1 MSIRALARR
10 SYCIFKSAAAIV
22 LGLTCGLT
30 ALPLWADST
39 DQAKRLHDRI
49 AGVPASA
56 STLTDMRDAIDAGDA
71 IGAALLATQ
80 QPEFY
85 SVTLKNFAT
94 PWTNEARSVFAPL
107 NDYTAT
113 VIGMVRDDVD
123 FRQLLYGDIIY
134 TGSGSGIPAHSNR
147 SNAHYEALQDAAT
160 DLQAN
165 LQAQTQSGVTGLPST
180 AAAGIMTSRAAAQA
194 FFIDGTNRAMFRFTL
209 LNHLCTDMEQVLD
222 VTRPPDRIRQD
233 VSRSPGGDSRVFLNT
248 CIGCHAGMD
257 PLAQAYAYY
266 DFEYDM
272 TTDPDAINGQLN
284 FNDTGEA
291 DPVTGTRVEEKYFNN
306 DLTFEHG
313 FATPDDSWINYWRS
327 GPNQVLGW
335 DDSLTGSGA
344 GARSMGQE
352 LAHSQAFA
360 QCQVTKVFENVC
372 LRPPQDDADH
382 SQIQTLTQS
391 FQNNGHNLRR
401 TFAETAVYCMG
412 E

>member
-134 TGSGSGIPAHSNR
+134 TGSGSGIPAHSNS

-257 PLAQAYAYY
+257 PLAQAYA
-266 DFEYDM
+266 
-272 TTDPDAINGQLN
+272 
-284 FNDTGEA
+284 
-291 DPVTGTRVEEKYFNN
+291 
-306 DLTFEHG
+306 
-313 FATPDDSWINYWRS
+313 
-327 GPNQVLGW
+327 
-335 DDSLTGSGA
+335 
-344 GARSMGQE
+344 
-352 LAHSQAFA
+352 
-360 QCQVTKVFENVC
+360 
-372 LRPPQDDADH
+372 
-382 SQIQTLTQS
+382 
-391 FQNNGHNLRR
+391 
-401 TFAETAVYCMG
+401 
-412 E
+412 